1 MHQLTLFGTFYMIN
15 AVWKNLC
22 CSQHRLAKLSFN
34 QLFVLLLLESLVLAY
49 DISTQSTSETCL
61 QDECGE
67 IYEQNDFNYERSVE
81 VQTAPVSDGV
91 LPGVIRQ
98 VIIEYVLSQ
107 RFISAYAENKS
118 SMDHF
123 KYQLQTLYSC
133 LFKDAFTL
141 PIWCCM
147 PLGNIISNYK
157 IAYQLTIMHVCGDFE
172 SGIHNACTKCG
183 LVWAE
188 KLTWPCIIIS

>member
-1 MHQLTLFGTFYMIN
+1 M
-15 AVWKNLC
+15 
-22 CSQHRLAKLSFN
+22 
-34 QLFVLLLLESLVLAY
+34 LAY

-67 IYEQNDFNYERSVE
+67 IYEQNDFDYERSVE
-81 VQTAPVSDGV
+81 VQTAAVSEGV

-123 KYQLQTLYSC
+123 KCQL
-133 LFKDAFTL
+133 
-141 PIWCCM
+141 
-147 PLGNIISNYK
+147 
-157 IAYQLTIMHVCGDFE
+157 
-172 SGIHNACTKCG
+172 
-183 LVWAE
+183 
-188 KLTWPCIIIS
+188 